1 MKHRQIFHKNISLI
15 WKVLFFLFLF
25 QSIVLMSY
33 AYLAKQELDERL
45 IQEKI
50 NFREVSEVYL
60 KNAVALHAQTIE
72 DTIYKLVSVQDSS
85 ENVLVDYFK
94 QEWPNLAIDW
104 GATGAALYHKNN
116 VNNFEY
122 GQLKLNGIKQYIQ
135 TTNKSGLPEHYIDC
149 KKICLLNIVIPLE
162 FNAGAATLIISTNLL
177 NPITQFQ
184 QLLNLK
190 AVMLT
195 PINIEGQ
202 QAGELKK
209 SNWLDSDFKMLNG
222 EINKYYLQLLKQ
234 VSAKASVEELFTK
247 GVISELEEE
256 HYFISAF
263 SIPFNNDSRS
273 FFVIFNDI
281 SQTLSLDK
289 QFNQTFILFSVI
301 TIFIMFFVIVIVLWK
316 PISRIKKLKEY
327 LPTLAKSKKIP
338 VFSSGQHDNIFWDEI
353 DVLEDSSNQLAERLN
368 QLNNVVNDREEE
380 LKKIAMFDSTTGLAN
395 RDNFLA
401 TLQKKVTH
409 LQSGGS
415 FIAIFF
421 IDLDRFKHI
430 NDTLGHDVGDK
441 VLSTVAKRLQNSI
454 RKSDLVARLGGDKF
468 TVLLDNISN
477 KENILKIV
485 DLILKNF
492 EEPANIDNKMINIQ
506 LSIGITTASNPNESI
521 TDIIKKADIA
531 MYTAN
536 GSKTKRFS
544 FFKAEMESVIL
555 HRFNLLNEFPEA
567 LIKKELQLHFQPFY
581 SIKENR
587 LFGFECL
594 IRWQHS
600 ERGLLMPDSFLPVL
614 KDTEYLPVLE
624 EWILEEGIKRCQ
636 QLCELSS
643 RPLVFAI
650 NLSAD
655 TFMSSKLIE
664 NIAGLLSTYQVN
676 PQNIY
681 IEIVEDTLISN
692 IDAAIARIKEL
703 QQLGIKVSMDDFGVG
718 YSSLNYLR
726 RLPANN
732 IKIDRS
738 FVSEILHDETSQ
750 KLLAS
755 LIDLLINIGKTVTAE
770 GIETIEQLEWLTQH
784 GCHIGQG
791 YYFSKPIPIDEAI
804 KLIANSIDNVSYI
817 EFKSH

>member
-1 MKHRQIFHKNISLI
+1 MEHKQFVHKNISLI
-15 WKVLFFLFLF
+15 WKMLFYLFLF

-60 KNAVALHAQTIE
+60 ENAIGLHVQTIE
-72 DTIYKLVSVQDSS
+72 DTIYKLASVQYSS
-85 ENVLVDYFK
+85 EHILVDYFK
-94 QEWPNLAIDW
+94 QEWPNLALDW
-104 GATGAALYHKNN
+104 GATGAALYHQGNLK
-116 VNNFEY
+116 NFEY
-122 GQLKLNGIKQYIQ
+122 GQLELDGIEQYIQ
-135 TTNKSGLPEHYIDC
+135 SSNNSGLPEHYIAC
-149 KKICLLNIVIPLE
+149 SNTCLLNIIIPLE
-162 FNAGAATLIISTNLL
+162 FNASAATLIISTNLL

-195 PINIEGQ
+195 PVNTERSHEEGLTQ
-202 QAGELKK
+202 PE
-209 SNWLDSDFKMLNG
+209 WLDSEFKMLNG
-222 EINKYYLQLLKQ
+222 ELNKYYYQLLEQ
-234 VSAKASVEELFTK
+234 VSSKASVQELLTK
-247 GVISELEEE
+247 GVISELEKEY
-256 HYFISAF
+256 YFISAF
-263 SIPFNNDSRS
+263 SIPFNKNSRN
-273 FFVIFNDI
+273 FFVIFNDV
-281 SQTLSLDK
+281 SQTFYLDK
-289 QFNQTFILFSVI
+289 KFNQTFFLFSVI
-301 TIFIMFFVIVIVLWK
+301 TIFIMFFVILIVLWK

-327 LPTLAKSKKIP
+327 LPTLAKSKYIP
-338 VFSSGQHDNIFWDEI
+338 VFSSGEHDNIFWDEI
-353 DVLEDSSNQLAERLN
+353 DILEDSSNELAMRLN
-368 QLNNVVNDREEE
+368 QLNHVVNDREVE

-395 RDNFLA
+395 RDNFLTA
-401 TLQKKVTH
+401 LKKKVIN
-409 LQSGGS
+409 LQRDGS

-441 VLSTVAKRLQNSI
+441 VLRTVAQRLQNSI
-454 RKSDLVARLGGDKF
+454 RKSDLVARLGGDEF
-468 TVLLDNISN
+468 TVLLDNISDQGS
-477 KENILKIV
+477 ILKII

-492 EEPANIDNKMINIQ
+492 EEPVNIDNKMINIQ
-506 LSIGITTASNPNESI
+506 LSIGITTVKDPKDSI

-531 MYTAN
+531 MYTAK

-544 FFKAEMESVIL
+544 FFKTEMESAIL
-555 HRFNLLNEFPEA
+555 NRFNLLNEFPES
-567 LIKKELQLHFQPFY
+567 LIKKELQLYFQPFY
-581 SIKENR
+581 SIKERR

-600 ERGLLMPDSFLPVL
+600 KRGLLMPDTFLPVL
-614 KDTEYLPVLE
+614 KDTEYMVVLE
-624 EWILEEGIKRCQ
+624 EWVLEEGIKKCQ

-643 RPLVFAI
+643 EPLVFAI

-655 TFMSSKLIE
+655 TFMSPKLIQ
-664 NIAGLLSTYQVN
+664 NIASLLATYQVK

-692 IDAAIARIKEL
+692 IDAAIVRIKEL
-703 QQLGIKVSMDDFGVG
+703 QHLGIKVSMDDFGVG

-791 YYFSKPIPIDEAI
+791 YYFSKPVPIHEAI
-804 KLIANSIDNVSYI
+804 KLITASIDNVSYV
-817 EFKSH
+817 EFKHD